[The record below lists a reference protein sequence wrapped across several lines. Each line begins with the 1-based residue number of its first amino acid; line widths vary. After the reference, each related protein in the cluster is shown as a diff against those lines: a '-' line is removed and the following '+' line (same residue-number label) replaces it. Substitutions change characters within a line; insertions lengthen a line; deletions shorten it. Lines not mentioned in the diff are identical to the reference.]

1 MLNITRAGLC
11 TQLIE
16 YVKKKKVINDG
27 DDGTVIDR
35 KLIIFDNIDTN
46 SRFNHG
52 AIAAD
57 ATAAIVVIFP
67 LAVAVLRAFMCLRT
81 LPFRPTTGPQKLKQA
96 KLGQFSIFL
105 IRNRT
110 IVCLN

>member
-35 KLIIFDNIDTN
+35 KLIIFDNIATN

-67 LAVAVLRAFMCLRT
+67 LAVAVLRAFMCVPT
-81 LPFRPTTGPQKLKQA
+81 LPLRPTTGPQKIETSNPC
-96 KLGQFSIFL
+96 QFSMY
-105 IRNRT
+105 
-110 IVCLN
+110 